1 MGKLL
6 IYIILVTIV
15 VSLIKFNPRL
25 DKVDGKWS
33 IWYSE
38 SWALNER
45 KYFFVKDILTFFNK

>member
-25 DKVDGKWS
+25 DKVDGKWI

-45 KYFFVKDILTFFNK
+45 RYFFVKDILTFFNK

>member
-15 VSLIKFNPRL
+15 VYLIKFNPRL
-25 DKVDGKWS
+25 DKVDGKWI

>member
-25 DKVDGKWS
+25 GKVDGKWI